1 MSTNDTKIREL
12 LVQIETKKAQVG
24 TRPRASWKTNGLIG
38 NAKVNINTVS
48 SVGTCLDLAAELLQ
62 KQEYKNKAAQLL
74 EVTAEADPDIADG
87 LDDLKLRVSILKYET
102 EKKKLT
108 ALEAKLKDLRSNDA
122 KTEDAIAELA
132 NLL

>member
-12 LVQIETKKAQVG
+12 LVQIEAKKAQVG

-38 NAKVNINTVS
+38 ASKANINTIS
-48 SVGTCLDLAAELLQ
+48 SVGVCLDLAAELLQ

-74 EVTAEADPDIADG
+74 EVPAEVDPDIADG